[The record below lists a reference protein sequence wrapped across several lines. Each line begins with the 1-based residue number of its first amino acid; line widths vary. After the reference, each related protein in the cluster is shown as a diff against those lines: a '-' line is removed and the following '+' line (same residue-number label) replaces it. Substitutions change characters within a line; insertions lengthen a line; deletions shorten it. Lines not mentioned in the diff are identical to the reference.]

1 MKLGSLC
8 EKNETRVAITPD
20 IAKNLIKRGCS
31 IILENNYGSHL
42 FDSKMYSD
50 HGVIFAEKTD
60 VLKCSMLVQVNV
72 PHDEIRYLS
81 SGTILLALTKPFQDF
96 SVIEALAT
104 QGVTTL
110 SMEFVPRSTR
120 AQKMDA
126 LSSQANLAGYVAVIL
141 ASERLD
147 KIMPMMMT
155 PAGTLPPAKVFVIG
169 AGVAGLQAIATARR
183 LGANVTA
190 FDTRPVAQEQVKS
203 LGASFLKIDL
213 GETGQTDQGYAK
225 ELTAE
230 QLDKQREMM
239 KKNCASSDI
248 VITTAQVFGRK
259 APIIVTNDML
269 SEMKQGSVVVDCAAS
284 TGGNVE
290 AIEPGKIIEKNGV
303 TLVGSLELSRNVAVH
318 ASQMY
323 ASNIYNFLN
332 EFLTKDDKDDEVSLT
347 LDTSDDII
355 SSMLTTIK
363 GDVVQPMLLKQFKEV
378 GH

>member
-1 MKLGSLC
+1 
-8 EKNETRVAITPD
+8 
-20 IAKNLIKRGCS
+20 
-31 IILENNYGSHL
+31 
-42 FDSKMYSD
+42 MYSD

-72 PHDEIRYLS
+72 PHDEIKYLS

-96 SVIEALAT
+96 SVIESLAT

-190 FDTRPVAQEQVKS
+190 FDTRPVAEEQVKS

-225 ELTAE
+225 ELTPE

-239 KKNCASSDI
+239 KKTCASSDI

-259 APIIVTNDML
+259 APVIVTNDML

-303 TLVGSLELSRNVAVH
+303 SLVGSLELSRNVAVH

-323 ASNIYNFLN
+323 AANIYNFLN

-363 GDVVQPMLLKQFKEV
+363 GDVVQPTLLKQFKEG

>member
-31 IILENNYGSHL
+31 ITLENNYGSHL
-42 FDSKMYSD
+42 FDSKLYID
-50 HGVIFAEKTD
+50 HGVRFAEKED
-60 VLKCSMLVQVNV
+60 VLNCSTLVQVNV
-72 PHDEIRYLS
+72 PHDEIKHIS

-96 SVIEALAT
+96 SVIESLAT

-190 FDTRPVAQEQVKS
+190 FDTRPVAEEQVKS

-225 ELTAE
+225 ELTPE

-239 KKNCASSDI
+239 KKTCASSDI

-259 APIIVTNDML
+259 APVIVTNDML

-303 TLVGSLELSRNVAVH
+303 SLVGSLELSRNVAVH

-323 ASNIYNFLN
+323 AANIYNFLN

-363 GDVVQPMLLKQFKEV
+363 GDVVQPTLLKQFKEG

>member
-31 IILENNYGSHL
+31 ITLENNYGSHL
-42 FDSKMYSD
+42 FDSKLYSD

-72 PHDEIRYLS
+72 PHDEIKYLS

-239 KKNCASSDI
+239 KC
-248 VITTAQVFGRK
+248 
-259 APIIVTNDML
+259 
-269 SEMKQGSVVVDCAAS
+269 
-284 TGGNVE
+284 
-290 AIEPGKIIEKNGV
+290 
-303 TLVGSLELSRNVAVH
+303 
-318 ASQMY
+318 
-323 ASNIYNFLN
+323 FL
-332 EFLTKDDKDDEVSLT
+332 K
-347 LDTSDDII
+347 
-355 SSMLTTIK
+355 
-363 GDVVQPMLLKQFKEV
+363 
-378 GH
+378 